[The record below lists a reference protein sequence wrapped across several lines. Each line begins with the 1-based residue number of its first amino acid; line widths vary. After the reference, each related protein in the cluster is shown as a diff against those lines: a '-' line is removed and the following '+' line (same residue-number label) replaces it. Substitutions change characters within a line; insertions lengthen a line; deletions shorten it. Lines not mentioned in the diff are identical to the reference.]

1 MTATQDVPA
10 LSATQRAD
18 HHRDRK
24 SSKGELAIV
33 GTGITFGQLTLA
45 AKAEIEQADLVLAA
59 VPNGVIADYL
69 LQLNPHFDSLMPL
82 YGDGRTRP
90 QTYAAMTAR
99 ILTEIRA
106 GKRVCA
112 VFYGHPGVFVTPSHE
127 AIRQARAE
135 GFRARMLPGISAE
148 DCLIAD
154 LGLDP
159 SDHGW
164 ASFEAT
170 AFLFSRRQIDPTVSM
185 LLWQIGIVGE
195 CTLTRYEPGQNA
207 MQVLRDML
215 LTAFPP
221 THQLCLYEASSI
233 PGLPARI
240 DWFALQQLPEIATK
254 PYSTLL
260 VPALDFPEF
269 ADERLVPLG
278 LTERDLQAF
287 TPGS

>member
-1 MTATQDVPA
+1 MA
-10 LSATQRAD
+10 QR
-18 HHRDRK
+18 R
-24 SSKGELAIV
+24 GELVIV
-33 GTGITFGQLTLA
+33 GTGISYGQLTMA
-45 AKAEIEQADLVLAA
+45 AKAEIEQAELVLAA
-59 VPNGVIADYL
+59 VPNGVIADHL
-69 LQLNPHFDSLMPL
+69 LQLNPRFESLMPL
-82 YGDGRTRP
+82 YGGGRTRP

-99 ILTEIRA
+99 ILA
-106 GKRVCA
+106 GVTAGQRVCA

-127 AIRQARAE
+127 AIRQARAA

-207 MQVLRDML
+207 LTVLRDML
-215 LTAFPP
+215 LTAFPAE
-221 THQLCLYEASSI
+221 HRLCLYEASSI
-233 PGLPARI
+233 PGLPPRI
-240 DWFALQQLPEIATK
+240 DWFPLQQLPALQTQ

-260 VPALDFPEF
+260 VPAVDLPEF
-269 ADERLVPLG
+269 AGERLLSLG
-278 LTERDLQAF
+278 LTEHDLLAF
-287 TPGS
+287 EQPN